1 MKTKEIFFQK
11 AVESIVFNKHL
22 RPVAARQLDNYM
34 LNKFSKNNDL
44 TSYEERMSRYSFYS
58 SILNIA
64 KMNLDKGYYSKTG
77 TKKLIR
83 SLSGGKLVTKAEDK
97 IGDIQIE
104 YKIKYGEYPPG
115 FIVLAPSQRCNLQC
129 TGCYAGSTN
138 RTVSTLPY
146 SIVDRIIGDVHDVF
160 GRKFV
165 VITGGEPFIY
175 KSDGKTLL
183 DIFEKYND
191 VFFLVYTNGTLITPS
206 IAQRLSELGN
216 VSPAISV
223 EGYEQETDERR
234 GKGVYNKIMKAM
246 ENLRNAGVPFGIS
259 VTATSKN
266 YELLLTEEFYDYYF
280 EEMGVSYM
288 WQFQFMPIGRGK
300 ETFDLVVSPEKRVEL
315 YRVWEKVLTEKK
327 YPVADFWNSGI
338 ISNGCIAYGKH
349 NGYIYIDWNGNIT
362 PCAFVPYYVDN
373 IYDLY
378 KEGKNLA
385 HATLSVFMK
394 NGRKWQQYHEKTR
407 KNHLM
412 PCSIRDHYKNFREN
426 IITDNAKP
434 EDKQAEEALKDHDYF
449 NTMIRYDNEL
459 ELLTERITK
468 KDNRILYDDR
478 KLKSNRINLEYK
490 KL

>member
-11 AVESIVFNKHL
+11 AVETIIFNKYL

-34 LNKFSKNNDL
+34 FNKFSKDNDFA
-44 TSYEERMSRYSFYS
+44 SYEERMIRYQFYS
-58 SILNIA
+58 AILNVA
-64 KMNLDKGYYSKTG
+64 EKNLGKGFYSKTG
-77 TKKLIR
+77 MKKMIH
-83 SLSGGKLVTKAEDK
+83 SMTGSKFVMKAEDK
-97 IGDIQIE
+97 IGNIQIE
-104 YKIKYGEYPPG
+104 YKLKYGEYPPG

-138 RTVSTLPY
+138 HTVSTLPY
-146 SIVDRIIGDVHDVF
+146 SVVDRIIGDVHDVF

-216 VSPAISV
+216 VTPAISV
-223 EGYEQETDERR
+223 EGYEQETDGRR

-246 ENLRNAGVPFGIS
+246 ENLRKAGVPFGIS

-288 WQFQFMPIGRGK
+288 WQFQLMPIGRGK

-315 YRVWEKVLTEKK
+315 YKVWEKVLTEKK
-327 YPVADFWNSGI
+327 YPVADFWNSGV
-338 ISNGCIAYGKH
+338 ISNGCIAYGRH
-349 NGYIYIDWNGNIT
+349 NGYIYIDWDGNIT

-378 KEGKNLA
+378 KQGKNLGDA
-385 HATLSVFMK
+385 VQSRFMK
-394 NGRKWQQYHEKTR
+394 NGRKWQQNHEKTR

-426 IITDNAKP
+426 IITDKTKP
-434 EDKQAEEALKDHDYF
+434 ENKQAAEALKDAIYF
-449 NTMIRYDNEL
+449 QTMVKYDEEL
-459 ELLTERITK
+459 TKLTENI
-468 KDNRILYDDR
+468 NEPEY
-478 KLKSNRINLEYK
+478 SNLLHEIEI
-490 KL
+490 

>member
-1 MKTKEIFFQK
+1 MKTKEKIFQK
-11 AVESIVFNKHL
+11 AVESIIFNKHL

-34 LNKFSKNNDL
+34 FNKFSKDVGSA
-44 TSYEERMSRYSFYS
+44 SYEERLKRYQFYS
-58 SILNIA
+58 AILNVA
-64 KMNLDKGYYSKTG
+64 EKNLEKGYYSKTG
-77 TKKLIR
+77 TKKLIH
-83 SLSGGKLVTKAEDK
+83 SLSGGKLVTKAGDK
-97 IGDIQIE
+97 IGKIQID
-104 YKIKYGEYPPG
+104 YKLKYGEYPPG
-115 FIVLAPSQRCNLQC
+115 FVVLAPSQRCNLQC

-146 SIVDRIIGDVHDVF
+146 SVVDRIIGDVHDVF

-165 VITGGEPFIY
+165 VISGGEPFVY

-216 VSPAISV
+216 VTPAISV

-246 ENLRNAGVPFGIS
+246 ENLRKAGVPFGIS

-266 YELLLTEEFYDYYF
+266 YELLLTDEFYNHYF

-288 WQFQFMPIGRGK
+288 WQFQLMPIGRGK
-300 ETFDLVVSPEKRVEL
+300 ETFDLVVSPKKRLEL
-315 YRVWEKVLTEKK
+315 YKIWIKVLTEKK
-327 YPVADFWNSGI
+327 YPVADFWNSGV
-338 ISNGCIAYGKH
+338 ISNGCIAYGG
-349 NGYIYIDWNGNIT
+349 NCGYIYIDWNGNIT
-362 PCAFVPYYVDN
+362 PCVFVPYYVDN

-394 NGRKWQQYHEKTR
+394 NGRKWQNYHEKTR

-426 IITDNAKP
+426 IITDKTKP
-434 EDKQAEEALKDHDYF
+434 E
-449 NTMIRYDNEL
+449 
-459 ELLTERITK
+459 
-468 KDNRILYDDR
+468 
-478 KLKSNRINLEYK
+478 
-490 KL
+490 